1 MIYSQNIIFGAFLAL
16 LAEFLFTT
24 MGALVKLLT
33 ESVPFELVVFYRN
46 FFALLLIT
54 PFAIAKDKDLFKTP
68 AMKWHFIRSILGV
81 SAMFCFFYAIA
92 NIELAY
98 AALLKLTSP
107 LFIPFVAFF
116 LLREKLPVAIRF
128 ATAVGFLGVIL
139 VLNPE
144 AGVKIAALVGILGGL
159 LAGVAKVT
167 IRKMSQTEPTL
178 RIVFYF
184 ALISTLISGALMAT
198 TILEHPGVLPFSGHY
213 SSLSLTINE
222 IALLAAVGV
231 VATLAQLC
239 LTRAYAVSQAGM
251 VGPFT
256 YSSVLFAIIFGWVFW
271 GESITLL
278 ALTGALL
285 IIISGIV
292 IIKKQPKS
300 Q

>member
-1 MIYSQNIIFGAFLAL
+1 MIYSQNIIFGALLAL
-16 LAEFLFTT
+16 FAEFLFAA
-24 MGALVKLLT
+24 MGACVKLLT
-33 ESVPFELVVFYRN
+33 ESISFELVVFYRN
-46 FFALLLIT
+46 FFALLLIA
-54 PFAIAKDKDLFKTP
+54 PFAISKDKELFKTR
-68 AMKWHFIRSILGV
+68 AIKWHLLRSILGV
-81 SAMFCFFYAIA
+81 CAMFCFFYAIA

-116 LLREKLPVAIRF
+116 LLQEKLPVAIRF
-128 ATAVGFLGVIL
+128 ATVVGFFGVIL

-144 AGVKIAALVGILGGL
+144 AGVKAAALIGVLGGL
-159 LAGVAKVT
+159 LASIAKVI

-184 ALISTLISGALMAT
+184 ALVGTVISAA
-198 TILEHPGVLPFSGHY
+198 ILPY
-213 SSLSLTINE
+213 SSVSLTVNE
-222 IALLAAVGV
+222 IALLGATGA

-271 GESITLL
+271 DESITLL
-278 ALTGALL
+278 ALAGALL

-292 IIKKQPKS
+292 IIKGQPKN